1 MYTVCPKCALTLAVS
16 AEDLRKG
23 QGYVRC
29 GRCSNVFNA
38 LLTLTES
45 TDTGSPGTRSPLPPP
60 PAEVLAVQAP
70 ALAEET
76 PSQAVRLAPELAVHD
91 LDFNEDPPAA
101 ENGTE
106 THEYR
111 HTGTFE
117 TIVLEGDA
125 ITQTEEMVPEESVD
139 SQIAE
144 IAQQIAMATSDEVV
158 IPADEPTA
166 EGVTEDPVAAL
177 APPEAASG
185 HVLAWSLGAIVL
197 LLLLGA
203 QAVHHWRNDLAALPA
218 LNAPLSKA
226 YATLGMKLMPRW
238 DLGAYEIVQLGAE
251 SNAATGAAIN
261 VRLSITNRAARAQPA
276 PFVRLTLLD
285 RYGKRLAAR
294 DLAPQEYLKTPLP
307 RGFLGAGERADS
319 QVSVLDPGPQASSFE
334 LDVCLPEVSGSLRC
348 ANDRPAGK
356 PR

>member
-1 MYTVCPKCALTLAVS
+1 M
-16 AEDLRKG
+16 
-23 QGYVRC
+23 
-29 GRCSNVFNA
+29 
-38 LLTLTES
+38 
-45 TDTGSPGTRSPLPPP
+45 
-60 PAEVLAVQAP
+60 LAVQP
-70 ALAEET
+70 QALPEET
-76 PSQAVRLAPELAVHD
+76 PSQAARLAPQLTVHD
-91 LDFNEDPPAA
+91 LDFNEDPPSADS
-101 ENGTE
+101 GTE

-139 SQIAE
+139 IQIAE
-144 IAQQIAMATSDEVV
+144 IAQQIAMATSDEAFAPAAPPAEAEVV
-158 IPADEPTA
+158 A
-166 EGVTEDPVAAL
+166 EDPVAAL
-177 APPEAASG
+177 APPEPASS
-185 HVLAWSLGAIVL
+185 HALAWSLGAVFL

-218 LNAPLSKA
+218 LNAPLTQT
-226 YATLGMKLMPRW
+226 YAAFGFKLTPRW

-251 SNAATGAAIN
+251 SDASTGSAIN
-261 VRLSITNRAARAQPA
+261 VRLSITNRATRPQPA
-276 PFVRLTLLD
+276 PIVRLTLLD

-294 DLAPQEYLKTPLP
+294 DLAPQEYLKTPPP
-307 RGFLGAGERADS
+307 RGFLSAGERADS

-334 LDVCLPEVSGSLRC
+334 LDVCLPEASGSLRC